1 MTTATSYVCW
11 TRLTLSLVPF
21 SARYLATIFILRPLI
36 AANMIGNIVGPL
48 LYQQVANI
56 WKWRLL
62 TSWIAAVTLVA
73 NTLPATGLPFRVMT
87 AMPSTV
93 ICQHGYEEA
102 PVANVQMKYTG
113 SNTRMTSATKYK
125 YEIQVRCFNACASSG
140 QLGVRF
146 TVAST
151 DFDFGWAWLG

>member
-1 MTTATSYVCW
+1 MTSATSYVCF

-21 SARYLATIFILRPLI
+21 SARYLAIIFILRPLI
-36 AANMIGNIVGPL
+36 AANMMGNIVGPL
-48 LYQQVANI
+48 LHQQVAKI
-56 WKWRLL
+56 WKRRLR

-73 NTLPATGLPFRVMT
+73 KTLPATGLPFRVTT
-87 AMPSTV
+87 AMLSTIV
-93 ICQHGYEEA
+93 CQHGYGEA
-102 PVANVQMKYTG
+102 PVANLQTKYTG
-113 SNTRMTSATKYK
+113 SKTRMTSATKYK

-151 DFDFGWAWLG
+151 DVDFDSGWA